1 MRSYYSHLQTAAN
14 KTPALMQKPVMR
26 ASAIFPVMQTS
37 GISTRLIF
45 LGYWILKRHIHQIG
59 AVTTLRS
66 IEGKVL
72 ARNVFQ
78 IDQAKAFRIELSEE
92 LARAGLSPIDS
103 FVGSLEVE
111 FFSTV
116 NLVFPYPAVTVNY
129 YGKNFSSVVHT
140 AQRVYNDPDDM
151 RNNSQTHV
159 PESGFNIH
167 VDEQMEPF
175 IGLINGPVEV
185 PNAVLEMQFIN
196 HKGDLLKHKVELG
209 KLTPYQTQ
217 FLYPARLVDL
227 KKFLQGEAG
236 SAKVSFN
243 VNWIFPRLL
252 VGNVHHASPAV
263 TITHTYYD
271 CTAAQSDSDYWLEP
285 RPDWYVAS
293 LMVPLAAIG
302 NEFTTLYFYPIYSPS
317 RFAIDVEIFDDSGM
331 LLGRKQNALII
342 ESPGDHFQRIPLNA
356 LCKELDI
363 DMPAKQALA
372 ARLIGRSIGDSRFP
386 ARVKLA
392 LDMGVSTQPHLP
404 CNICMNLQPFNPGWD
419 TKPTTFRWLPLLADQ
434 PKSAIWIMN
443 SSPEIHFQK
452 SADITISFFREQ
464 DTGIIVRNLS
474 LPPNGF
480 IVIHPEADHE
490 LSEFFEGEVGWCTV
504 LSSNPYTTTYYFA
517 MNPSGVYG
525 GDHGY

>member
-1 MRSYYSHLQTAAN
+1 MRSYYSHLQTAA
-14 KTPALMQKPVMR
+14 KAPTLSQKPVMR
-26 ASAIFPVMQTS
+26 ASAIFPVMQS
-37 GISTRLIF
+37 LGISTRLLF
-45 LGYWILKRHIHQIG
+45 LGYWILKRHIHEIG

-72 ARNVFQ
+72 ARNAFQ
-78 IDQAKAFRIELSEE
+78 IDQAKTYRVELSDE
-92 LARAGLSPIDS
+92 LARAGLSPTDS
-103 FVGSLEVE
+103 FVGSLEIE

-129 YGKNFSSVVHT
+129 YGKNFSSCVHT
-140 AQRVYNDPDDM
+140 AQRVYNDPEDM
-151 RNNSQTHV
+151 TKNSQTHV

-167 VDEQMEPF
+167 VDNNMEPF
-175 IGLINGPVEV
+175 IGLINGPVAQ
-185 PNAVLEMQFIN
+185 PNATIDMHFIN
-196 HKGDLLKHKVELG
+196 HGGQHLQHQVNLG
-209 KLTPYQTQ
+209 TLAPYQTQ

-236 SAKVSFN
+236 SAKVTFN

-252 VGNVHHASPAV
+252 VGNIDHALPAV

-271 CTAAQSDSDYWLEP
+271 CTAAQSDSDYWVEP

-293 LMVPLAAIG
+293 LMVPMAAF
-302 NEFTTLYFYPIYSPS
+302 NQEFTTLYFYPIYSPS
-317 RFAIDVEIFDDSGM
+317 RFAIDVEIFDESGM
-331 LLGRKQNALII
+331 LLGRRQDALIV
-342 ESPGDHFQRIPLNA
+342 ESPGTHVQKIPLNT
-356 LCKELDI
+356 LYKELGI
-363 DMPAKQALA
+363 EGAGKKALG
-372 ARLIGRSIGDSRFP
+372 ARLIGRAIGNSRFP

-392 LDMGVSTQPHLP
+392 LDMGVSSLPQLP
-404 CNICMNLQPFNPGWD
+404 CNICMNLQPFVAGWD
-419 TKPTTFRWLPLLADQ
+419 TKPTTFRWLPVLADQ
-434 PKSAIWIMN
+434 PHAAIWIMN

-452 SADITISFFREQ
+452 PAEITMSFYREQ
-464 DTGIIVRNLS
+464 DTGMITRNLT

-480 IVIHPEADHE
+480 LVIHPETDHE